1 MQLGEVHDGAGLAAY
16 AEEAVW
22 NTGSFALPFLTA
34 AHGDPSAFPALDARC
49 DAYTPSHVA
58 NRASRAQGQALLR
71 AAGATFG
78 GPAAELAER
87 VRGERLPGHLAPVAG
102 AVLNVL
108 GVPIATAQR
117 LVLYLALRGVLS
129 AGVRL
134 GLAGPLEVQGIQARL
149 SNRIEEIAVACGG
162 LGVEE
167 VAQATPLLELF
178 QGHQDRLYSRLFQ
191 S

>member
-1 MQLGEVHDGAGLAAY
+1 M
-16 AEEAVW
+16 
-22 NTGSFALPFLTA
+22 
-34 AHGDPSAFPALDARC
+34 
-49 DAYTPSHVA
+49 A

-71 AAGATFG
+71 AAEAAFG

-87 VRGERLPGHLAPVAG
+87 VRSERLPGHLAPAAG
-102 AVLNVL
+102 ALLGVL
-108 GVPIATAQR
+108 GVPISAAQR
-117 LVLYLALRGVLS
+117 LVLYLALRGILS

-134 GLAGPLEVQGIQARL
+134 GLAGPLEAQGIQARL
-149 SNRIEEIAVACGG
+149 ATRVEEIAGACGE

-167 VAQATPLLELF
+167 AAQATPLLELF